1 MTTLDV
7 IILAVF
13 AGSVAYG
20 FYRGVIVQVGAV
32 AAILFAVVLCRL
44 GGYPLAEFIA
54 GDGEPSS
61 IDVVVAKVIVFVA
74 GYLGVRVVA
83 SLFKKVTH
91 SLSLG
96 GLDRL
101 GGAVFSLFQW
111 MLVLSLLLNLWLV
124 IKPDA
129 SLAEMSTLANG
140 YAAPAI
146 VRLAPAVL
154 GWALG

>member
-1 MTTLDV
+1 MTVLDV

-13 AGSVAYG
+13 VGSVAVG

-32 AAILFAVVLCRL
+32 AAILFAVVLTRL

-54 GDGEPSS
+54 GNEAPSS
-61 IDVVVAKVIVFVA
+61 LDVVVAKVITFVV
-74 GYLGVRVVA
+74 GYLAVRTVA
-83 SLFKKVTH
+83 SLFKRATH
-91 SLSLG
+91 ALSLG

-101 GGAVFSLFQW
+101 AGVVFSLFQW
-111 MLVLSLLLNLWLV
+111 MLVLSLLLNLWFV

-140 YAAPAI
+140 HAAPAI
-146 VRLAPAVL
+146 LRLAPAVL

>member
-13 AGSVAYG
+13 VGSVAYG
-20 FYRGVIVQVGAV
+20 FYRGVIIQVGAV
-32 AAILFAVVLCRL
+32 AAIVFAVVASRL

-54 GDGEPSS
+54 GGDAPSS
-61 IDVVVAKVIVFVA
+61 LDVVVAKVIVFIA
-74 GYLGVRVVA
+74 GYLGVRAVA
-83 SLFKKVTH
+83 SLFKKMTH
-91 SLSLG
+91 ALALG

-111 MLVLSLLLNLWLV
+111 MLVLSLLINLWLV
-124 IKPDA
+124 IKPGA
-129 SLAEMSTLANG
+129 SLAELSTLANG
-140 YAAPAI
+140 HAAPAI
-146 VRLAPAVL
+146 ARLAPALL

>member
-44 GGYPLAEFIA
+44 GCYPLAEFIA

-140 YAAPAI
+140 HAAPAI
-146 VRLAPAVL
+146 VRLAPVVL

>member
-7 IILAVF
+7 IILVVFVGAV
-13 AGSVAYG
+13 AVG

-32 AAILFAVVLCRL
+32 AAILFAVFLCRV

-54 GDGEPSS
+54 GDEAPSEL
-61 IDVVVAKVIVFVA
+61 DVVVAKVIAFVI

-96 GLDRL
+96 GVDRL
-101 GGAVFSLFQW
+101 AGVVFSLFQW
-111 MLVLSLLLNLWLV
+111 MLVLSLLINLWLV

-129 SLAEMSTLANG
+129 SLSEMSTLANG
-140 YAAPAI
+140 HAAPAI

-154 GWALG
+154 GWVIG